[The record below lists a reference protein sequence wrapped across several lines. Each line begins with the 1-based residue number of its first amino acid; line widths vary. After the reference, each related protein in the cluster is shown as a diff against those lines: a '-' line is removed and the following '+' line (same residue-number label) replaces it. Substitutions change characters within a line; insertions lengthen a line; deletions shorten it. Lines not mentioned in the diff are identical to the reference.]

1 MGTAMVQ
8 LNTRID
14 PMLKAG
20 GDAVLTR
27 NGLGPSDAIRALWA
41 YLVEHQ
47 ALPGF
52 MVADKREVSRA
63 KSLAEQGCGLA
74 FSSLGLS
81 ASDFAPAE
89 SLSLIHIYQPLSRS
103 GETGKENYGEQPYSG
118 HCCPHLRAQRA
129 LPAHAGQNQQGH
141 LRSLHPVP

>member
-20 GDAVLTR
+20 GDAVLNR

-81 ASDFAPAE
+81 ASDFSPAE
-89 SLSLIHIYQPLSRS
+89 SSAEDWDAVRDDMYDAMIADMEANWR
-103 GETGKENYGEQPYSG
+103 
-118 HCCPHLRAQRA
+118 
-129 LPAHAGQNQQGH
+129 
-141 LRSLHPVP
+141 

>member
-1 MGTAMVQ
+1 MGTATVQ

-47 ALPGF
+47 TLPGF
-52 MVADKREVSRA
+52 MVADKHEAPRA
-63 KSLAEQGCGLA
+63 ESLAEQGCGLA
-74 FSSLGLS
+74 FSSLGLR
-81 ASDFAPAE
+81 ALDFAPAGSSAE
-89 SLSLIHIYQPLSRS
+89 DWDAVRDDMYDAMIADIEANCR
-103 GETGKENYGEQPYSG
+103 
-118 HCCPHLRAQRA
+118 
-129 LPAHAGQNQQGH
+129 
-141 LRSLHPVP
+141 

>member
-47 ALPGF
+47 TLPGF
-52 MVADKREVSRA
+52 MLADKRELPRA

-89 SLSLIHIYQPLSRS
+89 SSAEDWDAVCDDMYDAMIADMEANCR
-103 GETGKENYGEQPYSG
+103 
-118 HCCPHLRAQRA
+118 
-129 LPAHAGQNQQGH
+129 
-141 LRSLHPVP
+141 

>member
-1 MGTAMVQ
+1 MGTATVQ

-47 ALPGF
+47 TLPGF
-52 MVADKREVSRA
+52 MVADKREAPRA
-63 KSLAEQGCGLA
+63 ESLAEQGVWPSFFFVGATCFGFCASWIICGR
-74 FSSLGLS
+74 LGC
-81 ASDFAPAE
+81 
-89 SLSLIHIYQPLSRS
+89 R
-103 GETGKENYGEQPYSG
+103 TG
-118 HCCPHLRAQRA
+118 
-129 LPAHAGQNQQGH
+129 
-141 LRSLHPVP
+141 

>member
-1 MGTAMVQ
+1 MGTATVQ

-47 ALPGF
+47 TLPGF
-52 MVADKREVSRA
+52 MAADKCEAPVQRVWPSRGVA
-63 KSLAEQGCGLA
+63 WLFPRWG
-74 FSSLGLS
+74 
-81 ASDFAPAE
+81 
-89 SLSLIHIYQPLSRS
+89 
-103 GETGKENYGEQPYSG
+103 
-118 HCCPHLRAQRA
+118 
-129 LPAHAGQNQQGH
+129 
-141 LRSLHPVP
+141 

>member
-1 MGTAMVQ
+1 MGTATVQ

-27 NGLGPSDAIRALWA
+27 NGLGPSDAIRALWV

-52 MVADKREVSRA
+52 MLADKR
-63 KSLAEQGCGLA
+63 
-74 FSSLGLS
+74 
-81 ASDFAPAE
+81 
-89 SLSLIHIYQPLSRS
+89 
-103 GETGKENYGEQPYSG
+103 
-118 HCCPHLRAQRA
+118 
-129 LPAHAGQNQQGH
+129 
-141 LRSLHPVP
+141 

>member
-1 MGTAMVQ
+1 MGTATVQ

-47 ALPGF
+47 TLPGF
-52 MVADKREVSRA
+52 MVADKREAPRA
-63 KSLAEQGCGLA
+63 ESLAEQGCGLA
-74 FSSLGLS
+74 FSSWG
-81 ASDFAPAE
+81 
-89 SLSLIHIYQPLSRS
+89 YV
-103 GETGKENYGEQPYSG
+103 
-118 HCCPHLRAQRA
+118 LRIL
-129 LPAHAGQNQQGH
+129 LPAGSSAEDWDAVRDDMYEAMIADIEANC
-141 LRSLHPVP
+141 R

>member
-1 MGTAMVQ
+1 MGTATVQ

-47 ALPGF
+47 T
-52 MVADKREVSRA
+52 VA
-63 KSLAEQGCGLA
+63 G
-74 FSSLGLS
+74 
-81 ASDFAPAE
+81 
-89 SLSLIHIYQPLSRS
+89 IYGS
-103 GETGKENYGEQPYSG
+103 G
-118 HCCPHLRAQRA
+118 
-129 LPAHAGQNQQGH
+129 
-141 LRSLHPVP
+141 

>member
-20 GDAVLTR
+20 GDAVLAR
-27 NGLGPSDAIRALWA
+27 NGLGPSDAIRALWV

-52 MVADKREVSRA
+52 MVADKRDAPRA
-63 KSLAEQGCGLA
+63 ESLAERGCGLA
-74 FSSLGLS
+74 FSSLGLR
-81 ASDFAPAE
+81 ASDFAPAGSSAE
-89 SLSLIHIYQPLSRS
+89 DWDAVRDDMY
-103 GETGKENYGEQPYSG
+103 ETMIADIEAN
-118 HCCPHLRAQRA
+118 CR
-129 LPAHAGQNQQGH
+129 
-141 LRSLHPVP
+141 

>member
-1 MGTAMVQ
+1 MGTATVQ

-47 ALPGF
+47 TLPGF
-52 MVADKREVSRA
+52 MVADKREASRA
-63 KSLAEQGCGLA
+63 ESLAEQGGQVEALQA
-74 FSSLGLS
+74 LMNIFMDADAAADVLGQ
-81 ASDFAPAE
+81 ATP
-89 SLSLIHIYQPLSRS
+89 
-103 GETGKENYGEQPYSG
+103 
-118 HCCPHLRAQRA
+118 
-129 LPAHAGQNQQGH
+129 QGMVDAIRRH
-141 LRSLHPVP
+141 F

>member
-1 MGTAMVQ
+1 MGAATVQ

-52 MVADKREVSRA
+52 MMTDKREAPRA
-63 KSLAEQGCGLA
+63 ESLAEQGCGLA
-74 FSSLGLS
+74 FSSLGQMLRILRQL
-81 ASDFAPAE
+81 D
-89 SLSLIHIYQPLSRS
+89 
-103 GETGKENYGEQPYSG
+103 
-118 HCCPHLRAQRA
+118 HLRKT
-129 LPAHAGQNQQGH
+129 G
-141 LRSLHPVP
+141 VPYEMICMTR

>member
-1 MGTAMVQ
+1 MGTATVQ

-27 NGLGPSDAIRALWA
+27 NGLGSSDAIRALWA

-47 ALPGF
+47 TLPGF
-52 MVADKREVSRA
+52 MVAGKREAPRA
-63 KSLAEQGCGLA
+63 ESLAEQGCGLA
-74 FSSLGLS
+74 FSSLGLR

-89 SLSLIHIYQPLSRS
+89 SSAEDWDVVRDDMYDAMIADIEANCR
-103 GETGKENYGEQPYSG
+103 
-118 HCCPHLRAQRA
+118 
-129 LPAHAGQNQQGH
+129 
-141 LRSLHPVP
+141 

>member
-1 MGTAMVQ
+1 MGTATVQ

-47 ALPGF
+47 TLPGF
-52 MVADKREVSRA
+52 MVADRREAPRE
-63 KSLAEQGCGLA
+63 SLAEQGCGLA

-81 ASDFAPAE
+81 ASDFAPVE
-89 SLSLIHIYQPLSRS
+89 SSACNWDAVRDDMYDAMIADIEANCR
-103 GETGKENYGEQPYSG
+103 
-118 HCCPHLRAQRA
+118 
-129 LPAHAGQNQQGH
+129 
-141 LRSLHPVP
+141 

>member
-1 MGTAMVQ
+1 MGTATVQ

-41 YLVEHQ
+41 YLAEHQ
-47 ALPGF
+47 ALPEF
-52 MVADKREVSRA
+52 MVADKCGTPRA
-63 KSLAEQGCGLA
+63 ESLAVQGCGLA

-81 ASDFAPAE
+81 ASDFASAE
-89 SLSLIHIYQPLSRS
+89 SSADNWGAVRDDMYDAMITDIEANCR
-103 GETGKENYGEQPYSG
+103 
-118 HCCPHLRAQRA
+118 
-129 LPAHAGQNQQGH
+129 
-141 LRSLHPVP
+141 